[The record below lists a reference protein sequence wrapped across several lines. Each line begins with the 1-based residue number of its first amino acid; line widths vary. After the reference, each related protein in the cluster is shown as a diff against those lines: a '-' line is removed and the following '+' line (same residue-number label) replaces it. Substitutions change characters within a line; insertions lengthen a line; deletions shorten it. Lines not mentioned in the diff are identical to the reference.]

1 VEAGALKNPVLR
13 ARRNRTDRIGDPLLR
28 GLSGLAAAL
37 AVAVIAGIAYEV
49 IHLAWPAIQEFG
61 IKFVTTND
69 WNPVTKNFG
78 AAPFLYGTV
87 VTSFIA
93 LLFAAPLSI
102 AISIY
107 LTELAPRRIRRP
119 VATLVDMLAAIPTVI
134 LGLWGI
140 LVLGPF
146 MKDTIQPALHS
157 LFGFLPIFAGDPS
170 AFSYLT
176 AAAVLT
182 IMATPIITSVTRE
195 VFETVPGDLKEASYA
210 LGATRWEMVRQVVL
224 PYSKSGIVGAVI
236 LGLGRAIGEAIA
248 VAQVI
253 GGATLINASLFH
265 TGGTMAAHIAA
276 TFQGTTSQLQKAS
289 LAYIGLILLVFAVI
303 VNVIARIIVQRGTLK
318 DVDLDVDIEPDIGAA
333 ATQAAPL

>member
-1 VEAGALKNPVLR
+1 MEAGTLSNPVLR
-13 ARRNRTDRIGDPLLR
+13 ARRNLTDRIGDPLLR

-49 IHLAWPAIQEFG
+49 IHLAWPAISKFG
-61 IKFVTTND
+61 IGFVTTND
-69 WNPVTKNFG
+69 WNPNPLVQRFG
-78 AAPFLYGTV
+78 AAPFLYGTA

-93 LLFAAPLSI
+93 ILFAAPLSI

-107 LTELAPRRIRRP
+107 LTELAPQRIRRP

-146 MKDTIQPALHS
+146 MHDTIEPALQS
-157 LFGFLPIFAGDPS
+157 LLGFLPIFSGDPS
-170 AFSYLT
+170 AFGYLT
-176 AAAVLT
+176 AAVILT

-224 PYSKSGIVGAVI
+224 PYSRPGIVGATI

-253 GGATLINASLFH
+253 GGASLINGSLFH
-265 TGGTMAAHIAA
+265 TGGTLAAQIASQ
-276 TFQGTTSQLQKAS
+276 FQGTTSELQKAS
-289 LAYIGLILLVFAVI
+289 LAYLGLILLVFAVI
-303 VNVIARIIVQRGTLK
+303 VNVIARVIVQRGKIK
-318 DVDLDVDIEPDIGAA
+318 DVEVTVTEAA
-333 ATQAAPL
+333 AL

>member
-1 VEAGALKNPVLR
+1 MEAGALSNPVLR
-13 ARRNRTDRIGDPLLR
+13 ARRNLTDRIGDPLLR
-28 GLSGLAAAL
+28 GLSALAAAL

-49 IHLAWPAIQEFG
+49 VHLAWPAISQFG
-61 IKFVTTND
+61 VGFVTTND
-69 WNPVTKNFG
+69 WNPNPLVQRFG

-87 VTSFIA
+87 VTSLIA
-93 LLFAAPLSI
+93 ILLAAPLSI

-146 MKDTIQPALHS
+146 MRDTIEPALNS
-157 LFGFLPIFAGDPS
+157 VLGFIPIFSGDPS
-170 AFSYLT
+170 AFGYLT
-176 AAAVLT
+176 AAVILT

-224 PYSKSGIVGAVI
+224 PYARPGIVGATI

-253 GGATLINASLFH
+253 GGAYLIDASLFH
-265 TGGTMAAHIAA
+265 TGGTLAAQIASQ
-276 TFQGTTSQLQKAS
+276 FQGTTSELQKAS
-289 LAYIGLILLVFAVI
+289 LAYLGLILLVFAI
-303 VNVIARIIVQRGTLK
+303 VVNAIARLIVQRGKIK
-318 DVDLDVDIEPDIGAA
+318 DVDAIETEAA
-333 ATQAAPL
+333 AL

>member
-1 VEAGALKNPVLR
+1 LEAGALSNPVLR
-13 ARRNRTDRIGDPLLR
+13 ARRNLTDRIGDPLLR

-37 AVAVIAGIAYEV
+37 AVAVVAGIVYEV
-49 IHLAWPAIQEFG
+49 IHLAWPAIQQFG
-61 IKFVTTND
+61 VGFVTTND
-69 WNPVTKNFG
+69 WNPNPLVQRFG

-93 LLFAAPLSI
+93 ILFAAPLSV

-107 LTELAPRRIRRP
+107 LTEMAPQRVRRP
-119 VATLVDMLAAIPTVI
+119 VATLIDMLAAIPTVI

-146 MKDTIQPALHS
+146 MKDTIEPALQS
-157 LFGFLPIFAGDPS
+157 AFGFLPIFSGDPS
-170 AFSYLT
+170 AFGFLT
-176 AAAVLT
+176 AAVILT

-210 LGATRWEMVRQVVL
+210 LGATRWEMIRQVIL
-224 PYSKSGIVGAVI
+224 PYSRSGIVGATI

-253 GGATLINASLFH
+253 GGAYLINASLFH
-265 TGGTMAAHIAA
+265 TGGTLAAQIASQ
-276 TFQGTTSQLQKAS
+276 FQNSAGLQKAS
-289 LAYIGLILLVFAVI
+289 LAYLGLILLIFAVI
-303 VNVIARIIVQRGTLK
+303 VNVIARLIVQRGKLK
-318 DVDLDVDIEPDIGAA
+318 DIDVTETEAA
-333 ATQAAPL
+333 AL

>member
-1 VEAGALKNPVLR
+1 MEAGALRNPVLR
-13 ARRNRTDRIGDPLLR
+13 ARRNRADRIGDPLLR

-37 AVAVIAGIAYEV
+37 AVVVVAGIVYEV
-49 IHLAWPAIQEFG
+49 VHLAWPAIKEYG
-61 IKFVTTND
+61 PGFVTAND
-69 WNPVTKNFG
+69 WNPVTKSFG
-78 AAPFLYGTV
+78 GGAFLYGTA

-93 LLFAAPLSI
+93 LLFAAPISI

-107 LTELAPRRIRRP
+107 LTELAPIRLRRP
-119 VATLVDMLAAIPTVI
+119 VATLIDMLAAIPTVI

-146 MKDTIQPALHS
+146 MRETIQPALKS
-157 LFGFLPIFAGDPS
+157 AFGFLPVFSGDPS

-176 AAAVLT
+176 AATVLT
-182 IMATPIITSVTRE
+182 IMTVPIITSVTRE

-224 PYSKSGIVGAVI
+224 PYSRSGIVGAVI

-253 GGATLINASLFH
+253 GGATGINVSLVH
-265 TGGTMAAHIAA
+265 TGGTLAAHIAA
-276 TFQGTTSQLQKAS
+276 TFQGSPSELQKAS
-289 LAYIGLILLVFAVI
+289 LAYLGLILLVFAVI
-303 VNVIARIIVQRGTLK
+303 VNLIARVIVQRGRFK
-318 DVDLDVDIEPDIGAA
+318 DFDLDVDIEPDIGAA
-333 ATQAAPL
+333 AAKAHP

>member
-28 GLSGLAAAL
+28 GLSGRAAAL
-37 AVAVIAGIAYEV
+37 ALAAIVGIAYEV
-49 IHLAWPAIQEFG
+49 IDLARPAISEFG
-61 IKFVTTND
+61 IGFVTTND
-69 WNPVTKNFG
+69 WNPVTKSFG

-107 LTELAPRRIRRP
+107 LTELAPKRLRRP
-119 VATLVDMLAAIPTVI
+119 VATLIDMLAAIPTVI

-146 MKDTIQPALHS
+146 MKDTIEPALHS
-157 LFGFLPIFAGDPS
+157 VLGFLPIFDGDTS
-170 AFSYLT
+170 AFGYLT

-253 GGATLINASLFH
+253 GGATSINASLFH

-276 TFQGTTSQLQKAS
+276 TFQGSPSQLQKAS
-289 LAYIGLILLVFAVI
+289 LAYLGLILLVFAVV
-303 VNVIARIIVQRGTLK
+303 VNVIARIIVQRGRLK
-318 DVDLDVDIEPDIGAA
+318 DVDLDVDIAPDIGGAA
-333 ATQAAPL
+333 ARAQVP